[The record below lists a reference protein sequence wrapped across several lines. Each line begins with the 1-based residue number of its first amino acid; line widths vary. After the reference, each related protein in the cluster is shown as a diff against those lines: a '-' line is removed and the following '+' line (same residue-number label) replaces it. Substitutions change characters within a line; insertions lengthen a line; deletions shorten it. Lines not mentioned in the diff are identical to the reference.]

1 MEENIFEKPVLE
13 VKDIAKWLQ
22 IGKRQAYELVASN
35 VFHSVRVGKKIKIS
49 RSVFEE
55 WLNGK
60 VD

>member
-22 IGKRQAYELVASN
+22 IGKRQAYDLVASN
-35 VFHSVRVGKKIKIS
+35 VFHSVRVGKKIKVS

-60 VD
+60 ND